1 MGAESGNKKQYHKTQ
16 PVRLYQKGIFTGFRR
31 YRIGQVMN
39 QALVSIKNCNDK
51 QGARWYLGKR
61 VAHVYKV
68 KNNVNGTRFRVSW
81 GKVINT
87 HGHAGAVRCAFRKN
101 ITARAM
107 GGQVRVYERTS
118 INETKS
124 LKHELCLTM
133 MDSTPILAS

>member
-1 MGAESGNKKQYHKTQ
+1 MTKAKAETEKTKQYHKTQ

-39 QALVSIKNCNDK
+39 QALVTIQNCADK
-51 QGARWYLGKR
+51 AGARWYLGKR

-68 KNNVNGTRFRVSW
+68 KNTVNGTRFRCSW

-87 HGHAGAVRCAFRKN
+87 HGHAGAVRVSFRKN

-107 GGQVRVYERTS
+107 GGQVRVMLYP
-118 INETKS
+118 NKS
-124 LKHELCLTM
+124 V
-133 MDSTPILAS
+133 